1 MNTSWYVKKYKLD
14 TEKSDKFNREEFVND
29 LGKEFTEQLENTIL
43 ARKKYDLS
51 MDFKIFQQIVKN
63 MQAKFNAISNKKL
76 GKPLTEN
83 LFSAFYATVII
94 PARAKYFPKEHEEIS
109 TKRDMYLVDKL
120 STKDEDYWDY

>member
-76 GKPLTEN
+76 GKPLTEK
-83 LFSAFYATVII
+83 LFSAFYATVVI

-109 TKRDMYLVDKL
+109 TKRDMYLIDKL
-120 STKDEDYWDY
+120 STKDEDWDY

>member
-76 GKPLTEN
+76 GKPLTEG
-83 LFSAFYATVII
+83 LFSAFYATVVI

-109 TKRDMYLVDKL
+109 TKRDMYLIDKL
-120 STKDEDYWDY
+120 PTEDEYWDY